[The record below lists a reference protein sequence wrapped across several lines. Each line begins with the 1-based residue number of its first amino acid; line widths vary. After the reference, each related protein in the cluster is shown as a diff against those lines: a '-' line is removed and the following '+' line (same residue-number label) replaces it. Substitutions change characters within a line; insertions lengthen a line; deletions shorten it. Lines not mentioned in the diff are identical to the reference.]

1 MSDFVGKF
9 KDNRPHLSAYS
20 LQMHDLD
27 KLQLDIEAK
36 PQSFPIGA
44 ISFKNEFIK
53 ESIDNALMTIKRKLC
68 LNLHDQA
75 KSDLESL
82 TEKIKTMSMSID
94 RPHEGIEDLVGIME
108 EIAKVREQE

>member
-1 MSDFVGKF
+1 
-9 KDNRPHLSAYS
+9 
-20 LQMHDLD
+20 MHDLD

-44 ISFKNEFIK
+44 ISLKNEFIK
-53 ESIDNALMTIKRKLC
+53 QSIDNDLMVIIRKLC
-68 LNLHDQA
+68 LNLHNKA
-75 KSDLESL
+75 KSYHESL
-82 TEKIKTMSMSID
+82 TEKIKTMCISID